1 MGTEA
6 IAHNRKGGPCDY
18 APKNR
23 FQKSFMLK
31 GYASIMAQQNMIEF
45 VKSIPGQL
53 IMIIIGFVLMVNSN
67 HTDIILKANN
77 VEAEQLLADN
87 MELVGRV
94 LIVLGIVKIL
104 IMWYLAHVADQSES
118 ADENKIW
125 GWVVWVV
132 DVERIVNQCLEKY
145 GSRWMKTSQ
154 IVLFGIATIA
164 TIS

>member
-1 MGTEA
+1 
-6 IAHNRKGGPCDY
+6 
-18 APKNR
+18 
-23 FQKSFMLK
+23 MLN
-31 GYASIMAQQNMIEF
+31 GCASIMAQQNMIEF

-67 HTDIILKANN
+67 HTDVILKANN

-118 ADENKIW
+118 ADENKI
-125 GWVVWVV
+125 
-132 DVERIVNQCLEKY
+132 
-145 GSRWMKTSQ
+145 
-154 IVLFGIATIA
+154 
-164 TIS
+164 